1 MPVIRNT
8 PPQLKLP
15 LPHPITERGAYPEI
29 TLTPQFESPN
39 ELWRRLGYAVER
51 GPRGAR
57 TIRRQDGSEVSIDS
71 ERGRHT
77 GEIDAA
83 RQELARLPRD
93 QGEYRADQLDIFS

>member
-1 MPVIRNT
+1 M
-8 PPQLKLP
+8 
-15 LPHPITERGAYPEI
+15 
-29 TLTPQFESPN
+29 
-39 ELWRRLGYAVER
+39 
-51 GPRGAR
+51 
-57 TIRRQDGSEVSIDS
+57 SIDS

>member
-1 MPVIRNT
+1 M
-8 PPQLKLP
+8 
-15 LPHPITERGAYPEI
+15 
-29 TLTPQFESPN
+29 TPQFESPN

-77 GEIDAA
+77 GEIEAA
-83 RQELARLPRD
+83 RQELACLPH
-93 QGEYRADQLDIFS
+93 GESARQAAQFDIFA